1 MFIIEAGVNHFGKKK
16 ELDLITN
23 YIFKSTFKSM
33 TLMCHFSDFY
43 KKYKKKGINFEISE
57 KTYSDLIK
65 KFKKNK
71 KKLGLSVCD
80 YKTFSKVEHL
90 NFDFY
95 KLLSIGIND
104 EKVINALK
112 KKNKKIYISTGFNA
126 SLKKIKKCIKLFDGF
141 EKIELLHTPMTYQS
155 QRLNLNKIKYLNKK
169 FKLPVG
175 YSHHNNNINTLYALS
190 YYEPKV
196 IFLYCK
202 QLLKKNRS
210 YPDNDHAIYIKYL
223 EEIKNNYLQCVKMHK
238 KQNGRFKNEKIFKTI
253 KI

>member
-1 MFIIEAGVNHFGKKK
+1 MFIIETGINHFGKKK
-16 ELDLITN
+16 ELDLIIN
-23 YIFKSTFKSM
+23 YIFKSTFKCL

-57 KTYSDLIK
+57 KTYSKLIK

-71 KKLGLSVCD
+71 KKIGLSVCD

-95 KLLSIGIND
+95 KLLSVSIND
-104 EKVINALK
+104 LDIINALK
-112 KKNKKIYISTGFNA
+112 KKNKKVYISTGFNA
-126 SLKKIKKCIKLFDGF
+126 SLKKIKQCIKLFDGF
-141 EKIELLHTPMTYQS
+141 KKIELLHTPMTYQA
-155 QRLNLNKIKYLNKK
+155 QRLNLNKIKFLKKK

-175 YSHHNNNINTLYALS
+175 YSHHNNNVNTLYALS
-190 YYEPKV
+190 YHEPKV

-210 YPDNDHAIYIKYL
+210 YPDNDHAIYINQL
-223 EEIKNNYLQCVKMHK
+223 EEIKNNYLQCAKMHK
-238 KQNGRFKNEKIFKTI
+238 KQNEGLVNEKIFKKI